1 MAAFSCTQ
9 IFLMLGML
17 VTGSINT
24 LSKKA
29 QNDCTVKG
37 YKSDSHAFD
46 HPWFQTWIMF
56 IGECFCLFGLF
67 IHRRRELEEYK
78 KQLRENE
85 ALMVQP
91 SEPISTPVHASV
103 FQWIVIVPT
112 CCDLVGTSLAGIGLV
127 YVDASVWQML
137 RGSIIIFAGILSK
150 IFLKRKLKASHW
162 LGMIIVMAGLV
173 LVGCSSVFKSQNHKT
188 NGGKTLIGILLILGS
203 QIVSASQ
210 MVIEEAFLKKRA
222 LHPLHVVGLEGTY
235 GFLLMSAVVLPAMYF
250 IPGNDVHGN
259 YEDSLDALYQMSN
272 SPRLFIFCVLYLSS
286 IAFYNYF
293 GLAVTRSL
301 TAVHRTLIDA
311 CRTIMVWGVDLII
324 YYAFDKNFG
333 EPFDKTYGILQ
344 IDGFLFLMIGT
355 AMYNQLID
363 LRHFAFCF
371 TFQSDEMKTVHTDPS
386 RHGNIQDD
394 LSYHSDDG
402 SDDENTKL
410 LKGRR

>member
-1 MAAFSCTQ
+1 MAAFTCVQ
-9 IFLMLGML
+9 IFLMIGML

-29 QNDCTVKG
+29 QNDCIVKG
-37 YKSDSHAFD
+37 YKSTEHSFD

-56 IGECFCLFGLF
+56 IGESLCLIGLCL
-67 IHRRRELEEYK
+67 HRRRELQEYRK
-78 KQLRENE
+78 HVTEND

-91 SEPISTPVHASV
+91 HIEVGPPVHARV
-103 FQWIVIVPT
+103 FQWIVVVPT

-150 IFLKRKLKASHW
+150 IFLKRKLKLTHW
-162 LGMIIVMAGLV
+162 LGMIMVMIGLV
-173 LVGCSSVFKSQNHKT
+173 LVGCSSVFKSQDHKT
-188 NGGKTLIGILLILGS
+188 AGSKTLLGILLILGS

-210 MVIEEAFLKKRA
+210 MVIEEAFLKKRN
-222 LHPLHVVGLEGTY
+222 LHPLHVVGLEGSY
-235 GFLLMSAVVLPAMYF
+235 GFVLMSFIVLPAMYF
-250 IPGNDVHGN
+250 IPGDDVHNN
-259 YEDSLDALYQMSN
+259 YENSVDALYQIYY
-272 SPRLFIFCVLYLSS
+272 SPRLLVFCLLYLGS

-363 LRHFAFCF
+363 LRNFVPCC
-371 TFQSDEMKTVHTDPS
+371 TFQSEEMKNVYNESSH
-386 RHGNIQDD
+386 HGNIQDV
-394 LSYHSDDG
+394 SYSEEESDN
-402 SDDENTKL
+402 ENTKL